1 MWFPDARWRSCC
13 RRNIRLL
20 LFIGWFAPVCW
31 TPPLPP
37 PSLFY
42 RIIFIN
48 GTHSLLLCRCLLFR
62 SPVLGLVFFPDHWSS
77 RLKRTSPFCKQIY
90 DICIICHIYIYI
102 LCIIMCWWQSGGAGG
117 VRSEYTR
124 GMPGESNVHWWIES
138 GVNPRLSFLSFK
150 LYRYNRS

>member
-1 MWFPDARWRSCC
+1 MQMFTRGYFWHSFGLALLFGRLMWFPDA

-48 GTHSLLLCRCLLFR
+48 GTYCLLLCRCLLFR
-62 SPVLGLVFFPDHWSS
+62 SPVLGLVFFRDHWSS
-77 RLKRTSPFCKQIY
+77 RLKRTSPFCNQIY
-90 DICIICHIYIYI
+90 DIYIYIYI
-102 LCIIMCWWQSGGAGG
+102 MYYLCWWQSGGAGG

-124 GMPGESNVHWWIES
+124 GLGKAMYIGE
-138 GVNPRLSFLSFK
+138 
-150 LYRYNRS
+150 